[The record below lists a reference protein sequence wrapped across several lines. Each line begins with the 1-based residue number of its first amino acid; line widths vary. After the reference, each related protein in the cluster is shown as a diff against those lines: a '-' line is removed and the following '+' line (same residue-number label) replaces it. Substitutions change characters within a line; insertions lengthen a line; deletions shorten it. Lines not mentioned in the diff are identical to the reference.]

1 MKTPDSA
8 IISYFG
14 EAAVNSAITDYYI
27 RNGITIEV
35 RDQLT
40 RMVIRDVDQFFQ
52 LVADYVEGNV

>member
-1 MKTPDSA
+1 MDSA

-14 EAAVNSAITDYYI
+14 ESVVNAAITDYYI